1 MTSYSGLCFHCGA
14 RLAHRLS
21 DDMFVCPVCGAEFI
35 GEDISPRMVPNI
47 KAYREAKPPVA
58 VLVRSEIIFPE
69 AEAKVL
75 TMEDMLSF
83 AQKQAKKK
91 LFDLIAPDYM
101 FRQDD
106 MNPRN
111 TRVRAELRVVPKGYV
126 FR

>member
-1 MTSYSGLCFHCGA
+1 MTSFSDRCFHCGSK
-14 RLAHRLS
+14 LSHRLS
-21 DDMFVCPVCGAEFI
+21 DGMYVCPVCGAEFI
-35 GEDISPRMVPNI
+35 GEDVSPRMIPSI
-47 KAYREAKPPVA
+47 TAYREVKPPVA
-58 VLVRSEIIFPE
+58 VLIQSEIIFPE

-75 TMEDMLSF
+75 TMEGMLSF
-83 AQKQAKKK
+83 AQREAKNK
-91 LFDLIAPDYM
+91 LFALIAPDYL

>member
-1 MTSYSGLCFHCGA
+1 MTLFSDLCFHCGA

-35 GEDISPRMVPNI
+35 RDGISPCTNPNI
-47 KAYREAKPPVA
+47 TAYREIKPPVA
-58 VLVRSEIIFPE
+58 VLLHSEIIVPE
-69 AEAKVL
+69 AEARIM
-75 TMEDMLSF
+75 TMEDLLSI
-83 AQKQAKKK
+83 AQKQAKGR

>member
-1 MTSYSGLCFHCGA
+1 MTSFSDRCFHCGSHLA
-14 RLAHRLS
+14 QRLT
-21 DDMFVCPVCGAEFI
+21 DGIFVCPACGAEFI
-35 GEDISPRMVPNI
+35 GEDISPRMAPSI
-47 KAYREAKPPVA
+47 KAYREVKPPVA
-58 VLVRSEIIFPE
+58 VLIHSEIIFQE

-83 AQKQAKKK
+83 AQRLAKNK
-91 LFDLIAPDYM
+91 LFDLIAPDYL